1 MSEVSAGRIL
11 IMPLGNYNA
20 ATPYVPLDLVAYNN
34 ESWLCRKACTGVTPT
49 ATASEYWQKFGS
61 AVSIA
66 TVTTAGIV
74 RPDGASVKIISD
86 GTISVPTA
94 TGSGLGIVRPDGTTI
109 TIDANGVLTAQ
120 AAGALS
126 DLTDVNISSAT
137 QGQILQY
144 NIASH
149 KWENVTKQFLTEL
162 EQMVDVDIDD
172 STLADG
178 QALIYDVATG
188 KWQNKA
194 ITQYPKLDTAEQV
207 MANTQ
212 SGKVADALAIKTMNT
227 AAVKKFSDSTYV
239 TVDSIAYDQTN
250 QVLGLKV
257 NGADTVIPFKK
268 GSVEKILEARGTL
281 FISENVGDMIWAGAA
296 TSAAAGRTVTR
307 TNNAKALIGFGRF
320 GTWQGNATYAG
331 FFFVKTQADADAITY
346 TYAPAKTQMT
356 LPSGNTAWRVDLS
369 TGGYPISGTSASP
382 SGFKVNGVDH
392 AYQTDGAKTYD
403 INDGA
408 LNALLLAIVDVF
420 FYG

>member
-11 IMPLGNYNA
+11 IMAVGNYNA
-20 ATPYVPLDLVAYNN
+20 ATPYEPLDLVAYND

-49 ATASEYWQKFGS
+49 AQASEYWQKFGS
-61 AVSIA
+61 AVGIA
-66 TVTTAGIV
+66 TVSNTGIV
-74 RPDGASVKIISD
+74 RPDGSSIKIIAD

-94 TGSGLGIVRPDGTTI
+94 TGEALGLVKPDGSTI
-109 TIDANGVLTAQ
+109 TIDANGTLTAN

-126 DLTDVNISSAT
+126 DLTDVNISSAS

-144 NIASH
+144 NVTSH

-162 EQMVDVDIDD
+162 EQMLDVDIDN

-194 ITQYPKLDTAEQV
+194 IAQYPKLDTVEQV

-239 TVDSIAYDQTN
+239 TVDSIAYDETN

-268 GSVEKILEARGTL
+268 GGMTEVLENVQYNSYSYNGNFTVDKAQSQFAIIMAVYFNTNQNLSAATIKKNNVTLTPTYENLFPSSGNSYFHCRTYIFDESVE
-281 FISENVGDMIWAGAA
+281 VGDIINLTFSGGAA
-296 TSAAAGRTVTR
+296 FS
-307 TNNAKALIGFGRF
+307 
-320 GTWQGNATYAG
+320 YS
-331 FFFVKTQADADAITY
+331 Y
-346 TYAPAKTQMT
+346 
-356 LPSGNTAWRVDLS
+356 
-369 TGGYPISGTSASP
+369 GG
-382 SGFKVNGVDH
+382 
-392 AYQTDGAKTYD
+392 
-403 INDGA
+403 
-408 LNALLLAIVDVF
+408 LML
-420 FYG
+420 